1 MSLIIKRGNLYLSN
15 RYNWQPIPDLFPEW
29 HLDAILNCMGSVQ
42 VARVEAGV
50 IDLDRLEFER
60 IEV

>member
-1 MSLIIKRGNLYLSN
+1 MSIIIKHNGLYLD
-15 RYNWQPIPDLFPEW
+15 RFYKLQPIPDLFPEW
-29 HLDAILNCMGSVQ
+29 HLDAIINCMGSVH
-42 VARVEAGV
+42 VARVGAGV